1 MLAVVVWMDERWD
14 NNEDD
19 EKVLV
24 AGALLEARAWQL
36 LHSEAEGGG
45 DDQLLSLP

>member
-14 NNEDD
+14 NNEDN
-19 EKVLV
+19 EKTLHVV

-36 LHSEAEGGG
+36 SHSEGGG